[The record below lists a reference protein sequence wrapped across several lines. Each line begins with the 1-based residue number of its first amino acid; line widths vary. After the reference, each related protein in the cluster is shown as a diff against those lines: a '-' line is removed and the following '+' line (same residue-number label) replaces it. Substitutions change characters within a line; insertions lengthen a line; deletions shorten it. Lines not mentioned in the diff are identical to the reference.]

1 VSASP
6 RKQSQLL
13 GTLPVLNRLLQ
24 ISLLLTVCS
33 AWGAS
38 DWLAPLAEQS
48 DPAKLATLGKR
59 GANPRVNRI
68 VFYLHQ
74 AQQAGTTPAT
84 ALEQAFR
91 LNGTTGLVAVLS
103 KETQLLN
110 YRHAQD
116 WGLLTPENLVDLKT
130 GEAPAITRGPHA
142 GQDTDVDH
150 IVPVSLAPEAGN
162 SLANLE
168 LLPSSVNRAKGARI
182 GWREVQFAARLQDAG
197 IIREST
203 LTRIRWE
210 FCCRNVLPWIGL
222 AAALA
227 FIWLARRSRNAAM
240 RGLFGALAAALMRG
254 KRRRRF

>member
-1 VSASP
+1 
-6 RKQSQLL
+6 
-13 GTLPVLNRLLQ
+13 VLNRLLPAF
-24 ISLLLTVCS
+24 LLLAASC
-33 AWGAS
+33 AWGAA
-38 DWLAPLAEQS
+38 DWLAPLADQT
-48 DPAKLATLGKR
+48 DPAKLAALGKR

-74 AQQAGTTPAT
+74 AQQAGTSPGD
-84 ALEQAFR
+84 ALDQAFR
-91 LNGTTGLVAVLS
+91 QNGTTGLVAILS

-110 YRHAQD
+110 YQHAQE
-116 WGLLTPENLVDLKT
+116 WGLLTSENLADLKT
-130 GEAPAITRGPHA
+130 GEAPRISRGPHT

-182 GWREVQFAARLQDAG
+182 GWREVTFAARLQEASL
-197 IIREST
+197 IPEST
-203 LTRIRWE
+203 LTRVRWE
-210 FCCRNVLPWIGL
+210 FLYRNVLPWGGL

-227 FIWLARRSRNAAM
+227 FLWLARRSRNAAL

-254 KRRRRF
+254 NRRRRF

>member
-1 VSASP
+1 
-6 RKQSQLL
+6 
-13 GTLPVLNRLLQ
+13 LNRLLP
-24 ISLLLTVCS
+24 ILLLLTACC

-38 DWLAPLAEQS
+38 DWLAPLADQT

-74 AQQAGTTPAT
+74 AQQAGSTPDA
-84 ALEQAFR
+84 ALDQAFR
-91 LNGTTGLVAVLS
+91 QNGTTGLVAVLS

-110 YRHAQD
+110 YQHAQD
-116 WGLLTPENLVDLKT
+116 WGLLTPENLADLKT

-168 LLPSSVNRAKGARI
+168 LLPSSVNRAKGARV
-182 GWREVQFAARLQDAG
+182 GWREVEFASRLQEAG
-197 IIREST
+197 IIRDGT
-203 LTRIRWE
+203 LTQVRWT
-210 FCCRNVLPWIGL
+210 FFWSNVLPWIGL
-222 AAALA
+222 PAALA
-227 FIWLARRSRNAAM
+227 FVWLARRSRNAAM
-240 RGLFGALAAALMRG
+240 RGLFGALVTALMWG

>member
-1 VSASP
+1 M
-6 RKQSQLL
+6 
-13 GTLPVLNRLLQ
+13 NRLLP
-24 ISLLLTVCS
+24 ILLLLAACS
-33 AWGAS
+33 AWAAS

-59 GANPRVNRI
+59 GANPRINRI

-74 AQQAGTTPAT
+74 AQQAGTAPNA
-84 ALEQAFR
+84 ALDQAFR

-110 YRHAQD
+110 YQHAQD
-116 WGLLTPENLVDLKT
+116 WGLLTPENLADLKT
-130 GEAPAITRGPHA
+130 GEAPVITRGSHT

-150 IVPVSLAPEAGN
+150 IVPVSLALEAGN

-168 LLPSSVNRAKGARI
+168 LLPSSVNRAKGARV
-182 GWREVQFAARLQDAG
+182 GWREVEFAARLQEAG
-197 IIREST
+197 IIRDGT
-203 LTRIRWE
+203 LSQVRWT
-210 FCCRNVLPWIGL
+210 FFSSNVLPWIGL

-227 FIWLARRSRNAAM
+227 FVWLARRSRNAAI
-240 RGLFGALAAALMRG
+240 RGLFGALAAVLMRG

>member
-1 VSASP
+1 
-6 RKQSQLL
+6 
-13 GTLPVLNRLLQ
+13 VLIRLLQ
-24 ISLLLTVCS
+24 IALLLTVCS
-33 AWGAS
+33 AWAAS

-59 GANPRVNRI
+59 GANPRINRI

-74 AQQAGTTPAT
+74 AQQAGTTPDT
-84 ALEQAFR
+84 ALDQAFR
-91 LNGTTGLVAVLS
+91 QNGTTGLVAVLS

-110 YRHAQD
+110 YQHAQD
-116 WGLLTPENLVDLKT
+116 WGLLTPENLADLKT

-168 LLPSSVNRAKGARI
+168 FLPSSVNRAKGARV
-182 GWREVQFAARLQDAG
+182 GWREVQFAARLQEAG

-203 LTRIRWE
+203 LTRVRWE
-210 FCCRNVLPWIGL
+210 FCYRNVLPWLGIVIAVVL
-222 AAALA
+222 LW
-227 FIWLARRSRNAAM
+227 FARRTRNPVL
-240 RGLFGALAAALMRG
+240 RGLSGAFAAALMRS
-254 KRRRRF
+254 RRRPRG